1 MYIYMFKTKILTN
14 QYSLLYVMDYYF
26 LIFSSYFF
34 NAGQECLYIDIMR
47 KAASFLLS

>member
-26 LIFSSYFF
+26 LIFYPT
-34 NAGQECLYIDIMR
+34 
-47 KAASFLLS
+47 FLMLAKNV